1 MNAFPCYSN
10 NSSMPVW
17 LTIDE
22 AVGVIN
28 RRTGAN
34 IMVSEVWRYALYGH
48 LKLSVYFQSPVK
60 LQKICMNGSNQNEI
74 YLETISNNISYR
86 LCYLNDCCIRYED
99 FRRVKTDGVL
109 ISPAYHIIDT
119 PLTGC
124 EYTEVQKRLA
134 NSLSLP
140 QPVSGQHNYHYGIFV
155 REEEDVFQVF
165 EQCTWQERISR
176 QLNYLPVDMA
186 VSLREQIAEQG
197 IPHTGIGYF
206 PLFHFPDDAFF
217 VVKRTH
223 LEQFIETFF
232 PSPVKSQENISTPL
246 SRLLW
251 LACKHNDQASPLIE
265 HPYKLVSVFEEW
277 ATSDGITDRLSGDTL
292 KKALKR
298 GSPV

>member
-109 ISPAYHIIDT
+109 ISPTYHIIDT
-119 PLTGC
+119 PLIGC

-165 EQCTWQERISR
+165 EQCTWQERISHCSAG
-176 QLNYLPVDMA
+176 LILCA
-186 VSLREQIAEQG
+186 SSLRM
-197 IPHTGIGYF
+197 
-206 PLFHFPDDAFF
+206 
-217 VVKRTH
+217 
-223 LEQFIETFF
+223 
-232 PSPVKSQENISTPL
+232 PS
-246 SRLLW
+246 R
-251 LACKHNDQASPLIE
+251 C
-265 HPYKLVSVFEEW
+265 
-277 ATSDGITDRLSGDTL
+277 
-292 KKALKR
+292 
-298 GSPV
+298 